1 MQTYYVTQ
9 AFYAFAR
16 EAIRIAFTLYYLRIF
31 TAPAARRVIDV
42 TLATNVWLAIAF
54 ILVLLFSCTPVSYY
68 WNKWDGLHVSSH
80 VSCSSAF
87 TLEPPGLAFA
97 MVTGF
102 CFELPNFDAWEKRYT
117 GGCPFTEQIALLH
130 FTKSLPP
137 KSPPHDPGDHR

>member
-1 MQTYYVTQ
+1 MTQ

-31 TAPAARRVIDV
+31 TTPAARRVIYV
-42 TLATNVWLAIAF
+42 TLATNVCLAIAF

-68 WNKWDGLHVSSH
+68 WNKWDGLHVSPH

-97 MVTGF
+97 MVTGS
-102 CFELPNFDAWEKRYT
+102 CFELPNFDAYAKRCT
-117 GGCPFTEQIALLH
+117 CGCTFTDKIALLH
-130 FTKSLPP
+130 FAKTLPP
-137 KSPPHDPGDHR
+137 KSPPHGPGDHR